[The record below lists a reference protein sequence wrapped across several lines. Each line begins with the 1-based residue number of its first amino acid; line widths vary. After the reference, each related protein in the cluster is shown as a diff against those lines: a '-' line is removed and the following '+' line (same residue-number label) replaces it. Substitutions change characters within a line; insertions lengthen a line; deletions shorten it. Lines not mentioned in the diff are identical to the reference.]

1 MKDYEAF
8 FWGII
13 RIIRTLGGG
22 VVYVERS
29 ALSNNVWSMLT
40 KLLRS
45 VRRMYLQML
54 LRRMYSLIWCIY
66 KCYHNK
72 RMQKRFGYFRT
83 FLLCSFTN
91 AKLERV
97 FSRMNRVKTDRR
109 SSLTRD
115 RLDVLLRISEDG
127 PSLEEFNPGAS
138 IDC

>member
-1 MKDYEAF
+1 
-8 FWGII
+8 
-13 RIIRTLGGG
+13 
-22 VVYVERS
+22 
-29 ALSNNVWSMLT
+29 
-40 KLLRS
+40 
-45 VRRMYLQML
+45 MYLQML
-54 LRRMYSLIWCIY
+54 LGRMYSLIWCIY
-66 KCYHNK
+66 KCYYNK

-83 FLLCSFTN
+83 FLLCPFTN

-109 SSLTRD
+109 SSLSRD

>member
-1 MKDYEAF
+1 MKDYETF
-8 FWGII
+8 FWGVI

-54 LRRMYSLIWCIY
+54 LTRMNSLIWCIY
-66 KCYHNK
+66 KCYYNK
-72 RMQKRFGYFRT
+72 RMQKRCGYFRT

-97 FSRMNRVKTDRR
+97 FSRMNRVKTDRP

-115 RLDVLLRISEDG
+115 RLNVLLRICEDG
-127 PSLEEFNPGAS
+127 SSYEEFNPGAS